1 MTYADF
7 GRFVRRWWWLILF
20 LPIVGG
26 VAGFVMTRDQPYSSS
41 IRATVL
47 LPGDTE
53 DTGSAERPELMILD
67 DVPAFV
73 SSTAFA
79 ELVHGALPGDLQ
91 QSLSVDDVKNS
102 LSGSRYSRVLTAV
115 ATNDNSAN
123 ALAIAT
129 ASALVL
135 PDAVNQYLIADGS
148 PNATVRIIDPPSAP
162 EQDRMGRV
170 TRIAAQIFAGFALAV
185 VLAVLLD
192 AVLTTRNRP
201 EVEAQAKPDQASP
214 AIDK

>member
-7 GRFVRRWWWLILF
+7 GRFVRRWWWLIVI

-26 VAGFVMTRDQPYSSS
+26 VAGFVMTRDQPYSSAV
-41 IRATVL
+41 RATVL

-67 DVPAFV
+67 DAPAFV
-73 SSTAFA
+73 SSAAFA
-79 ELVHGALPGDLQ
+79 EVVHGALPADFQ

-102 LSGSRYSRVLTAV
+102 LSGSRYSRVLTVV
-115 ATNDNSAN
+115 ATNDESAN

-129 ASALVL
+129 AAAQVL

-148 PNATVRIIDPPSAP
+148 PNATVRIIDPPSTP
-162 EQDRMGRV
+162 DHDRMGRV
-170 TRIAAQIFAGFALAV
+170 TRVAAQMFAAFAFAV
-185 VLAVLLD
+185 VLAILLD
-192 AVLTTRNRP
+192 AVLRP
-201 EVEAQAKPDQASP
+201 GTEHLR
-214 AIDK
+214 

>member
-7 GRFVRRWWWLILF
+7 GRFVRRWWWLIVL

-26 VAGFVMTRDQPYSSS
+26 IAGFVMTRDQPYNSS

-67 DVPAFV
+67 DAPALI

-79 ELVHGALPGDLQ
+79 QMVHGALPDVLR

-102 LSGSRYSRVLTAV
+102 LSGSRYSRVLTVV
-115 ATNDNSAN
+115 ATNDGAVN
-123 ALAIAT
+123 ALAIAS
-129 ASALVL
+129 ASAMVL
-135 PDAVNQYLIADGS
+135 PDAVNQYLVADGS
-148 PNATVRIIDPPSAP
+148 PNATVQIIDPPSAP
-162 EQDRMGRV
+162 EQDQMGRV
-170 TRIAAQIFAGFALAV
+170 TRIAAQMFAGFALAV
-185 VLAVLLD
+185 VLAILLD
-192 AVLTTRNRP
+192 AVLAT
-201 EVEAQAKPDQASP
+201 KSKP
-214 AIDK
+214 AIETPGDSNNVPTVRL

>member
-7 GRFVRRWWWLILF
+7 GRFVRRWWWLIVL

-79 ELVHGALPGDLQ
+79 ELVHGALPAELQ
-91 QSLSVDDVKNS
+91 QSLSVDAVKDS
-102 LSGSRYSRVLTAV
+102 LSGSRYSRVLTVV

-148 PNATVRIIDPPSAP
+148 PSATVHIIDPPSTP

-185 VLAVLLD
+185 VMAVLLD
-192 AVLTTRNRP
+192 AVLTT
-201 EVEAQAKPDQASP
+201 KPNPGVDTPGHPDKAPP
-214 AIDK
+214 ALD

>member
-1 MTYADF
+1 MTYTDF
-7 GRFVRRWWWLILF
+7 GRFVRRWWWLIVL

-26 VAGFVMTRDQPYSSS
+26 IAGFVMTRDQPYSSS

-67 DVPAFV
+67 DAPALI

-79 ELVHGALPGDLQ
+79 EMVHAALPADLQ

-102 LSGSRYSRVLTAV
+102 LSGSRYSRVLTVV
-115 ATNDNSAN
+115 ATNDASAN
-123 ALAIAT
+123 AYAIAT
-129 ASALVL
+129 AAAQVL
-135 PDAVNQYLIADGS
+135 PDAVNQYLIADGA
-148 PNATVRIIDPPSAP
+148 PAATVRIIDPPTTP

-170 TRIAAQIFAGFALAV
+170 TRIAAQMLAGFALAV
-185 VLAVLLD
+185 VLAILLD
-192 AVLTTRNRP
+192 AVLRP
-201 EVEAQAKPDQASP
+201 GVESPTNPAQSRSD
-214 AIDK
+214 ID